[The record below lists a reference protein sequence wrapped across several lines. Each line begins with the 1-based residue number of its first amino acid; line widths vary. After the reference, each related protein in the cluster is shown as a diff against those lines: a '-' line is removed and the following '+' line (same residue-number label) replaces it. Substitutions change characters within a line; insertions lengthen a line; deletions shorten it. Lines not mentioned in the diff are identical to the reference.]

1 MDESGDGGPK
11 GEDPWTGEKRPHAG
25 SGAGKG
31 AGEREDPWTAPV
43 KRSAQPPT
51 DEETWAREALERLAR
66 EALKEQRRSRRW
78 SIFFRISFLLYA
90 VVFLILLLPE
100 RERLPAAGAEHTA
113 LVEITGIISADSE
126 ANADDIVAG
135 LRQAFDHPATRGV
148 VLRLNSPGGSPVQAA
163 RVYREIRRLKEKHPD
178 VPVIAVADELCAS
191 AAYYI
196 ASAADEIYADGSS
209 LVGSIGVRLDAFGFV
224 ETMKKL
230 GVERRLFTA
239 GEHKGFLDPFL
250 PLDPE
255 DAAHVESLLAD
266 TYRQFVEAVKAG
278 RGERLSQEVDLFNGW
293 VWTGRQ
299 AKELGLVDGLA
310 SVGEVARE
318 VVGVERVVDF
328 TRRESYLDRLARR
341 LGGAVA
347 ERLASELF
355 YLNGLR

>member
-1 MDESGDGGPK
+1 MDESGDGGAPK
-11 GEDPWTGEKRPHAG
+11 GEDPWTGGKRPSAES
-25 SGAGKG
+25 SGGK
-31 AGEREDPWTAPV
+31 EDPWTAPL
-43 KRSAQPPT
+43 KRPASSPE
-51 DEETWAREALERLAR
+51 DDETWARQALERLAH

-78 SIFFRISFLLYA
+78 SIFFRLAFLFYA
-90 VVFLILLLPE
+90 VIFLALLIPE
-100 RERLPAAGAEHTA
+100 KERLPADGGTGHTA
-113 LVEITGIISADSE
+113 LVEISGIIAPDGE

-135 LRQAFDHPATRGV
+135 LRQAFGHPGTRGV

-266 TYRQFVEAVKAG
+266 TYEQFVEAVKAG

-355 YLNGLR
+355 YLNAFR